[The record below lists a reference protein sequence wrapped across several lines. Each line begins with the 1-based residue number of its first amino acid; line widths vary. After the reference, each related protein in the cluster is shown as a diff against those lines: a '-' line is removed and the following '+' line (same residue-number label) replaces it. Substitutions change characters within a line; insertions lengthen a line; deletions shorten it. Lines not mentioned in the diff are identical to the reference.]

1 MIGTKI
7 RAKRRALGL
16 TQTQLAKAVGVSLS
30 AIVTWEKGTRSPRMA
45 ALKSL
50 AIVLKCTVDELLKD
64 DDNAARP
71 V

>member
-1 MIGTKI
+1 MIGTII

-16 TQTQLAKAVGVSLS
+16 TQTQLAKAVGASLS
-30 AIVTWEKGTRSPRMA
+30 AVVTWEKGTRSPQMA

-50 AIVLKCTVDELLKD
+50 AIVFKCTVDELLKD

>member
-1 MIGTKI
+1 MIGTII
-7 RAKRRALGL
+7 RAKRRALGM
-16 TQTQLAKAVGVSLS
+16 TQTQLAKAVGASLS
-30 AIVTWEKGTRSPRMA
+30 AEVTWEKGTRSPQMA

-50 AIVLKCTVDELLKD
+50 AIVFKCTVDELLKD

>member
-7 RAKRRALGL
+7 RVKRRALGM
-16 TQTQLAKAVGVSLS
+16 TQTQLAEAVGASLS
-30 AIVTWEKGTRSPRMA
+30 AVVTWEKGTRSPQMS

-50 AIVLKCTVDELLKD
+50 AIVLGCTTDELLKD

>member
-7 RAKRRALGL
+7 RAKRRALGM
-16 TQTQLAKAVGVSLS
+16 TQTQLAESVGASLS
-30 AIVTWEKGTRSPRMA
+30 AVVTWEKGTRSPQMA

-50 AIVLKCTVDELLKD
+50 AIVLGCTTDELLKD

>member
-7 RAKRRALGL
+7 RAKRRALGM
-16 TQTQLAKAVGVSLS
+16 TQTQLAKAVCASLS
-30 AIVTWEKGTRSPRMA
+30 AVVTWEKGTRSPQMA

-50 AIVLKCTVDELLKD
+50 AIVFKCTVDELLKD

>member
-7 RAKRRALGL
+7 RAKRRAIGL
-16 TQTQLAKAVGVSLS
+16 TQTQLAKAVGASLS
-30 AIVTWEKGTRSPRMA
+30 AVVTWEKGTRSPQMA

-50 AIVLKCTVDELLKD
+50 AIVLKCTIDELLKD

>member
-1 MIGTKI
+1 MIGTII

-16 TQTQLAKAVGVSLS
+16 TQTQLAEEVGASLS
-30 AIVTWEKGTRSPRMA
+30 AVVTWEKGTRSPQMA

-50 AIVLKCTVDELLKD
+50 AIVFKCTVDELLKD

>member
-1 MIGTKI
+1 MIGTTI
-7 RAKRRALGL
+7 RAKRRALGM
-16 TQTQLAKAVGVSLS
+16 TQTQLAKAVGASLS
-30 AIVTWEKGTRSPRMA
+30 AVVTWEKGTRSPQMA

-50 AIVLKCTVDELLKD
+50 AIVLGCTTDELLKD